1 MADVILR
8 HPNQLLPSPSII
20 DIHTV
25 ELVFVGY
32 ASFDLQPPAF
42 SCRLFS
48 HGTFPA
54 QALMRDYC
62 NSLCLLIGLPARV
75 EGTLQRRRPAEG
87 CGRESAIAV
96 VVNSNNND
104 KGTGQQVRGRGMGGP
119 SLLSDPLLH
128 WRGKSRQQRRR
139 RKTRFPPRQPPQER
153 SRRFE
158 SHVGIADVNVVHDDG
173 APDRGSCSGTS
184 EQTQRLSGGRGYS
197 LPPDLLLWGSRRSTL
212 CRR

>member
-62 NSLCLLIGLPARV
+62 NSLCLLIGLPCLRGWRARCKGV
-75 EGTLQRRRPAEG
+75 VGRR
-87 CGRESAIAV
+87 V
-96 VVNSNNND
+96 VVERAQS
-104 KGTGQQVRGRGMGGP
+104 
-119 SLLSDPLLH
+119 PL
-128 WRGKSRQQRRR
+128 WSTATTTTKARDNKS
-139 RKTRFPPRQPPQER
+139 E
-153 SRRFE
+153 
-158 SHVGIADVNVVHDDG
+158 DG
-173 APDRGSCSGTS
+173 AWEDPHGCRIRCYIGGENQGNRGG
-184 EQTQRLSGGRGYS
+184 GGRRDS
-197 LPPDLLLWGSRRSTL
+197 PPGSRP
-212 CRR
+212 RRGVGDSNPMLALLM